1 MGSLPDM
8 LDPAAEA
15 RLVAGI
21 RNAERF
27 FMKQAPVQQALL
39 KITALLEAA
48 AIPYALIGAMALN
61 EHGYERVTTDV
72 DLLLTTEGL
81 AEFKRLHSGRG
92 YVDKF
97 PGSRG
102 FRDTEHGVQ
111 IDIVIAGEFPGDGKP
126 KPVAFPDP
134 AAVAER
140 GARLRVLPLPRL
152 LELKLASGM
161 TAPHRLRD
169 LADVLEVVRRRHLPL
184 DFAEQ
189 LAPFVRDKYRELWAA
204 AQGRDPE

>member
-184 DFAEQ
+184 DLAEQ
-189 LAPFVRDKYRELWAA
+189 LAPFVRDKFRELWAA